1 LKEFTT
7 TEKDMKYKISR
18 CPEDD
23 FRIRDSE
30 VQGTEY
36 LDETSTESNEENIF
50 DLSSPKI
57 KHNENIEN
65 DEDDEDNDFDV
76 RDTILMF
83 SVKTDQGGVTLD
95 DFDIKGVI
103 GRGTFGKVF
112 LAELKSTKKLYA
124 IKSLRKDILVE
135 AGQIENVKLEKDIL
149 MACDHPFLAGMEF
162 VFQND
167 LRLYFVIEFLSGGEL
182 YKHFLKKRRFC
193 EEDAKFYTS

>member
-1 LKEFTT
+1 
-7 TEKDMKYKISR
+7 MKYKISR